1 MLYANKLAMSY
12 GTQEL
17 FSNVTFVIGENERV
31 GIVGPNG
38 AGKSTLLRLVSGQEI
53 PEAGTAGHRGGDAGF
68 LKQEA
73 DLTPEFTLVDELWK
87 AFPEAL
93 NIRHRLDEV
102 GGMLETGEGDVME
115 LIDEQTA
122 LYERYEVLDG
132 YRIEARIGKVL
143 DGLGFERPDRDKHC
157 ADFSGGWQMRIALA
171 KILVSVPE
179 HALLDEPTNHLDA
192 AARDWLATY
201 LKEYPGV
208 VVIVTHDGE
217 FMDKVVTRVMELD
230 RGEIISYSGNFSA
243 YLAEKKARAEARER
257 ARLRQQREIARQR
270 RFIERFRSKA
280 TKAAQV
286 RSREAAL
293 EKMEVIEQ
301 IRKAPEVRFALQ
313 ANGRTER
320 EVLKVRGLAKAFGDE
335 PVLLDVNLD
344 IERGHKVCLVGE
356 NGGGKSTLLRIA
368 VGSLDADDGKIE
380 WAERARPG
388 YYDQHQ
394 DEALDP
400 NRTVIEEVRDGSNG
414 APDVRLRSILGQFL
428 FSGDD
433 VFKPVKVLSGGERSR
448 VALAKFLIQPTNVL
462 LLDEP
467 TNHLDRATRV
477 RLIEALASYDGT
489 IICASHDPGIVDGI
503 ATHVYEVKDGEATEI
518 LEKRKIDPIGDD
530 GPKTARQ
537 RREAK
542 EAREAANTR

>member
-1 MLYANKLAMSY
+1 MLFADKLAMSY

-17 FSNVTFVIGENERV
+17 FANVTFVIGEAERV
-31 GIVGPNG
+31 GLVGPNG
-38 AGKSTLLRLVSGQEI
+38 AGKSTLLRLISGEEI
-53 PEAGTAGHRGGDAGF
+53 PEAGRVGHRGGVIGF

-73 DLTPEFTLVDELWK
+73 DLSPDFTLVDELWK

-93 NIRHRLDEV
+93 EVRHRLDEV
-102 GGMLETGEGDVME
+102 SALLETGEGDVIE
-115 LIDEQTA
+115 LVDEQTT
-122 LYERYEVLDG
+122 LYERYELLDG

-143 DGLGFERPDRDKHC
+143 DGLGFERPDWDKHC
-157 ADFSGGWQMRIALA
+157 THFSGGWQMRIALA
-171 KILVSVPE
+171 KILASVPD

-192 AARDWLATY
+192 DAREWLAEY
-201 LKEYPGV
+201 LTDYPGA

-217 FMDKVVTRVMELD
+217 FMDKVVTRVLEID
-230 RGEIISYSGNFSA
+230 RGEIKSYAGNFSA
-243 YLAEKKARAEARER
+243 YMAEKKTRAETRER
-257 ARLRQQREIARQR
+257 ARLRQLREIARQR

-286 RSREAAL
+286 RSRETAL
-293 EKMEVIEQ
+293 EKLEIIEQ
-301 IRKAPEVRFALQ
+301 VRKAPEVRFSLQ
-313 ANGRTER
+313 ANGRTEL
-320 EVLKVRGLAKAFGDE
+320 EVLKISHVAKSFGDQ
-335 PVLLDVNLD
+335 PVLLDVNLQV
-344 IERGHKVCLVGE
+344 ERGQKVCLVGA

-368 VGSLDADDGKIE
+368 IGALEADEGTVE

-400 NRTVIEEVRDGSNG
+400 ERTVLEEVRDGSNG
-414 APDVRLRSILGQFL
+414 APDGRLRSILGQFL

-433 VFKPVKVLSGGERSR
+433 VFTPIKVLSGGERSR
-448 VALAKFLIQPTNVL
+448 VALAKFLTQPTNVL

-467 TNHLDRATRV
+467 TNHLDRATRS
-477 RLIEALASYDGT
+477 RLIEALSTYDGT
-489 IICASHDPGIVDGI
+489 IICASHDPGIVDSI
-503 ATHVYEVKDGEATEI
+503 ATHVYEVKDGEAREI

-537 RREAK
+537 RRA
-542 EAREAANTR
+542 AREAAAAS